1 MGRIAAIDFG
11 EKRIGLA
18 YTDIN
23 RKMALPVGVIEGGK
37 KAIQNI
43 KAALPIKEIDL
54 FLIGLPLEMS
64 GKRGVMAIKV
74 EEFAKMVENAF
85 EIPVQLVDERLSSKG
100 ADVQLRELSLNRKER
115 TKKTDM
121 IAATLLLQS
130 YLSKHP

>member
-115 TKKTDM
+115 TSKTDM

-130 YLSKHP
+130 YLSMHP